1 MTASVAK
8 KVLSIFAVAILVVL
22 VALGCVACNKPGEG
36 TDYGLSFQAN
46 EDKKTCRLVGIG
58 DCEEKEI
65 VIPSTYKKMT
75 VTSIQRNA
83 FSGSGVESVTIPASV
98 TEICDNAFR
107 GCESLVKVVLEDKD
121 GRGGGAGVTI
131 GRTCFEDCTALK
143 EVILSSSVT
152 SVGEEAFNGCFSLEK
167 LTVAFV
173 GSDNRAENEKAVFG
187 YIFGATEFK
196 NSSIVKQYYKSG
208 DFVEYYVPDSLREV
222 TVLGNK
228 LGYGAFY
235 NCSKLTKIT
244 VGKDVSTIDKRTF
257 YNCSGLETVEFEEG
271 VTGISNEAF
280 VGCSSLNAV
289 VLPDSLTALGSD
301 AFRGC
306 AKISHVT
313 IGSGL
318 TNMGESCFE
327 NCTAIETLTIKE
339 GAAKIGTKAF
349 YNCSKIKQ
357 VVIPGSV
364 ENVGANA
371 FYHGESIQSLV
382 MGDGTTKILE
392 GAFSGCSSLKTA
404 TLSETLTTVSKN
416 AFADCTSLREVGF
429 GSKLTAIG
437 EGAFRNCSSLKELVL
452 PATVKNLGYNAFYGC
467 EDLSYFNYL
476 GDVNQWVKIKFGSYS
491 SNPVN
496 FTGRMFVNGELLTEL
511 DGLTVDS
518 ISEYSFCN
526 CQSLV
531 KVTLPEQLKED
542 GIGEEA
548 FIDCSKLVEIVNN
561 SSIQL
566 TVGAQ
571 DNGYVA
577 RYARRIVS
585 PQDESAL
592 FTEGDFIFFVEADRY
607 YLVSYTGNDSEIT
620 LPSSFKGNEY
630 EIYRYAFGYNK
641 NLVKVVLSDGVTAI
655 GDSAFYYCKS
665 LVSVEMGD
673 RVSGIGEYA
682 FNNCVSLKAI
692 TVPDSVKT
700 IGKYAFRYCTSLTN
714 VVIGNGL
721 TEMIKEPIFFGCG
734 SIEELTLPF
743 FGFEDQEVTSDAQR
757 NHLGHLFGKEYFVG
771 AEEVG
776 YGGKYG
782 GGSVY
787 YIPSS
792 LIKVTVTESDIKSHA
807 FRNITTLQEVVI
819 LKATDIGSFAFF
831 NCRAL
836 AKIGFSDSMQ
846 TIGSQAFGRCLSL
859 SEVVLPANLTS
870 ISDGAFYGCSGLL
883 GITIPQNLTSIGEDA
898 FLRCNHLMVVINK
911 SSLDIVRGS
920 DDYGYVAR
928 YAVLVTDDENA
939 AGKTETDGDFS
950 YYVFGDVVFLM
961 SYKGNAT
968 ELVLD
973 KYKGKSYMI
982 YNNAF
987 SVNRKLVSLTI
998 KDGVTEIGYR
1008 AFSGCGNLTTVT
1020 IGSCVKTINAEA
1032 FVNCGKLREIILSE
1046 GLEYIGNQA
1055 FEGLAL
1061 TSLII
1066 PDSVKEIGSYV
1077 IYRCYNLEYLVLG
1090 KGIETIGDQAFVVK
1104 SRSWGGLGW
1113 DGSGWDNLP
1122 SWGNPNATSALT
1134 SIYYRDSVDKWSTIT
1149 VGEKLYSD
1157 GVTMY
1162 YYSENEVENPAENT
1176 YYWHYDGNGNI
1187 AKWNEP
1193 VTTKDDEEVN

>member
-1 MTASVAK
+1 MTTSVAK
-8 KVLSIFAVAILVVL
+8 KVISIFAVAMMVVL
-22 VALGCVACNKPGEG
+22 VALGCVACNKADEG
-36 TDYGLSFQAN
+36 TDYGLAFQAN

-83 FSGSGVESVTIPASV
+83 FSGSDLESVTIPGSV
-98 TEICDNAFR
+98 TEIGDNAFR
-107 GCESLVKVVLEDKD
+107 GCESLLKVVLEEKD
-121 GRGGGAGVTI
+121 GGVGVTV

-152 SVGEEAFNGCFSLEK
+152 SVGEEAFNGCYSLEK

-187 YIFGATEFK
+187 YVFGTTEFK
-196 NSSIVKQYYKSG
+196 KSSIVKQYYKSG
-208 DFVEYYVPDSLREV
+208 SFVQYYLPDSLKEV
-222 TVLGNK
+222 TVLGGE

-244 VGKDVSTIDKRTF
+244 VGKNVSTIDQRTF
-257 YNCSGLETVEFEEG
+257 YNCSGLKTVEFEEG
-271 VTGISNEAF
+271 VTDIKKEAF
-280 VGCSSLNAV
+280 IGCSSLTAV

-313 IGSGL
+313 IGTGL
-318 TNMGESCFE
+318 KNMGESCFE
-327 NCTAIETLTIKE
+327 NCTSIETLTIKE

-349 YNCSKIKQ
+349 YNCPKIKQ

-364 ENVGANA
+364 ESVGANS

-382 MGDGTTKILE
+382 MSDGTTKIME
-392 GAFSGCSSLKTA
+392 GAFSGCSNLKTA
-404 TLSETLTTVSKN
+404 TLPETLSTVSKN
-416 AFADCTSLREVGF
+416 AFADCGSLAEVSF
-429 GSKLTAIG
+429 GNKLTAIG
-437 EGAFRNCSSLKELVL
+437 EGAFKNCVSLKELVL
-452 PATVKNLGYNAFYGC
+452 PATITSLGSNAFDGC
-467 EDLSYFNYL
+467 EGLSYFNYL
-476 GDVNQWVKIKFGSYS
+476 GDVNQWVKVKFGSYS

-496 FTGRMFVNGELLTEL
+496 FTGRMYVNGELLTEL
-511 DGLTVDS
+511 DGLTGDS
-518 ISEYSFCN
+518 ISKYAFCN

-531 KVTLPEQLKED
+531 KVTLPEQLKKD

-561 SSIQL
+561 SSIAL

-585 PQDESAL
+585 AQDESAL
-592 FTEGDFIFFVEADRY
+592 ITEGDFIFFVEDGQY
-607 YLVSYTGNDSEIT
+607 YLVNYTGNESEIT
-620 LPSSFKGNEY
+620 LPSACRGNEY
-630 EIYRYAFGYNK
+630 EIYRHAFGYNK
-641 NLVKVVLSDGVTAI
+641 NLVKVTLSDGVTAI
-655 GDSAFYYCKS
+655 GDSAFYFCKS
-665 LVSVEMGD
+665 LVNVEMGD
-673 RVSGIGEYA
+673 HVSGIGEYA
-682 FNNCVSLKAI
+682 FNYCVSLKAI

-700 IGKYAFRYCTSLTN
+700 IGKYAFRYCTSLTD

-743 FGFEDQEVTSDAQR
+743 FGFEDEEITNDSQR
-757 NHLGHLFGKEYFVG
+757 NHLGHLFGDVYFSG
-771 AEEVG
+771 AEEVS
-776 YGGKYG
+776 YGGRWG
-782 GGSVY
+782 GESVY

-792 LIKVTVTESDIKSHA
+792 LIKVTVTEGDIKSYA
-807 FRNITTLQEVVI
+807 FMSITTLQEVVI
-819 LKATDIGSFAFF
+819 LKATSIGSFAFYG
-831 NCRAL
+831 CSAL
-836 AKIGFSDSMQ
+836 AKIGFSDGLQ
-846 TIGSQAFGRCLSL
+846 TLGRQAFGRCLSL
-859 SEVVLPANLTS
+859 SEVVLPAGLTAIPS
-870 ISDGAFYGCSGLL
+870 GAFYGCSGLL
-883 GITIPQNLTSIGEDA
+883 GIIIPQNVTSIGDDA
-898 FLRCNHLMVVINK
+898 FARCNHLMVVINK
-911 SSLDIVRGS
+911 SSLNIVAGS
-920 DDYGYVAR
+920 ADYGYVAR
-928 YAVLVTDDENA
+928 YAVVVTDDENA
-939 AGKTETDGDFS
+939 AGKTETDGDFC

-987 SVNRKLVSLTI
+987 SANLNLVKLTI

-1008 AFSGCGNLTTVT
+1008 AFSECRNLTTVT
-1020 IGSCVKTINAEA
+1020 IGSCVKTISAEA
-1032 FVNCGKLREIILSE
+1032 FRDCGRLKEIILNE
-1046 GLEYIGNQA
+1046 GVEYIGDQA
-1055 FEGLAL
+1055 FQGLAI

-1066 PDSVKEIGSYV
+1066 PDSVKEIGSYIV
-1077 IYRCYNLEYLVLG
+1077 YKSYSLEYVVLG
-1090 KGIETIGDQAFVVK
+1090 KGIETIGNQAFVVR
-1104 SRSWGGLGW
+1104 SRRWG
-1113 DGSGWDNLP
+1113 DANV
-1122 SWGNPNATSALT
+1122 TSALT
-1134 SIYYRDSVDKWSTIT
+1134 SVYYRDTVDKWGTIT
-1149 VGEKLYSD
+1149 VGERLYAD
-1157 GVTMY
+1157 GVTLY
-1162 YYSENEVENPAENT
+1162 YYSETEVETPAENT

-1187 AKWNEP
+1187 VRWNEP
-1193 VTTKDDEEVN
+1193 IIEEVVTQENT